1 MTDSVAVK
9 SRTGTQDMPSAQI
22 NLNLNLNPNNNN
34 NNNLVTR
41 DAENGYGISRVNC
54 EFLPTNNKS
63 NFVFSIPTG

>member
-1 MTDSVAVK
+1 MLLINNIDQLHLK
-9 SRTGTQDMPSAQI
+9 STRTNPEREI
-22 NLNLNLNPNNNN
+22 NWWHCYHNN